1 MVAVITRVK
10 SASVKV
16 DGYYSAQIETGLL
29 VLLGVAEDDTDT
41 DAEYLANKIT
51 GLRIF
56 EDESGKMNLSVDDVA
71 GSIVVVPNFTLNAEC
86 RKGRRPDF
94 NRAAK
99 PERAEVLYEK
109 FVEYCKSTDRD
120 VQTGVFGGYMAVE
133 SHNDGPVTI
142 IMDTETMMRG
152 RDRR

>member
-16 DGYYSAQIETGLL
+16 NNEYTANIADGLL
-29 VLLGVAEDDTDT
+29 VLLGVASGDTEDDAD
-41 DAEYLANKIT
+41 YLAGKIT

-56 EDESGKMNLSVDDVA
+56 QDGAGKMGLSVDDIS
-71 GSIVVVPNFTLNAEC
+71 GSIAVVPNFTLTADC

-94 NRAAK
+94 TASAPPAEAK
-99 PERAEVLYEK
+99 RLYEH
-109 FVEYCKSTDRD
+109 FVERCREGGRN
-120 VQTGVFGGYMAVE
+120 VETGVFGGDMAVV

-142 IMDTETMMRG
+142 VMDTKAMRKG
-152 RDRR
+152 HA

>member
-16 DGYYSAQIETGLL
+16 DGEYTADIKDGLL
-29 VLLGVAEDDTDT
+29 VLLGVAEGDT
-41 DAEYLANKIT
+41 DADAAYLAGKVT

-56 EDESGKMNLSVDDVA
+56 SDEAGKMGRSVDDIG
-71 GSIVVVPNFTLNAEC
+71 GSIVVVPNFTLTADC

-94 NRAAK
+94 AAAAA
-99 PERAEVLYEK
+99 PAEAKRLYE
-109 FVEYCKSTDRD
+109 FFTALCREDGRN
-120 VQTGVFGGYMAVE
+120 VQTGVFGGDMAVV

-142 IMDTETMMRG
+142 VMDTKAMR
-152 RDRR
+152 R